1 MYLQCLALIAY
12 LTPFPA
18 AGFLKSECSERQ
30 VYDGCGAAAAEMT
43 AAGRPRPA
51 AADSSE
57 EKPIKSWIASTTPAL
72 ACPWCCSTSPH
83 DPNGHSAL
91 LVMCALQNKA
101 LIDRHAVKKSVNL
114 QYNTLGCLDDG
125 TNKSQ
130 IKSLMF
136 QVSFFYTFYRLRK
149 LKTLYSYFCNFV
161 KSRKIN

>member
-1 MYLQCLALIAY
+1 
-12 LTPFPA
+12 
-18 AGFLKSECSERQ
+18 
-30 VYDGCGAAAAEMT
+30 MT

-101 LIDRHAVKKSVNL
+101 LIDRHAVIVHASSCEAKKKGDRGNGKVRHGLAPPS
-114 QYNTLGCLDDG
+114 G
-125 TNKSQ
+125 
-130 IKSLMF
+130 
-136 QVSFFYTFYRLRK
+136 
-149 LKTLYSYFCNFV
+149 
-161 KSRKIN
+161 